1 MRTNADIIEQLTRF
15 GGGQEPDMDVADAAL
30 LVGAIDRPALT
41 LERYRRHREKLREK
55 VGDYAR
61 VGDCV
66 VTVADMIDAL
76 RQVLS
81 RHYGYGGG
89 ETNGTD
95 EDCFDLTRVIDS
107 RTGSSD
113 ALAILYATT
122 ARGLGWDAEIIHI
135 PGRML
140 IRLQA
145 MGERL
150 VADPLGD
157 GRTLEPVDI
166 RAMLKAFDGNES
178 ELTPDGLRVLDDKET
193 LLRLMAGRKSVLLRG
208 KRLEEAAFLLDL
220 ALRIAPEEPTLW
232 RECGLLNARL
242 DRIQAAVDALE
253 EYLRLGAGDQARYN
267 TTILLQELR
276 TRLT

>member
-1 MRTNADIIEQLTRF
+1 VRTNADIIEQLTRF

-30 LVGAIDRPALT
+30 LVGAIDRPALA

>member
-1 MRTNADIIEQLTRF
+1 MRTRGEIIDQLTHY
-15 GGGQEPDMDVADAAL
+15 GQSIGTTLPLAEAAL
-30 LVGAIDRPALT
+30 LIGAVDRPALSQ
-41 LERYRRHREKLREK
+41 ERYHRHLDKLTEK

-61 VGDCV
+61 IKEGSVP
-66 VTVADMIDAL
+66 VAVMIDAL

-89 ETNGTD
+89 ESDGTD

-107 RTGSSD
+107 RTGSSS

-122 ARGLGWDAEIIHI
+122 ARRLDWRAEIIHI
-135 PGRML
+135 PGRMMV
-140 IRLQA
+140 RLESQ
-145 MGERL
+145 GERL
-150 VADPLGD
+150 IADPLG
-157 GRTLEPVDI
+157 GGQTMSPADI
-166 RAMLKAFDGNES
+166 RSFLKAFDGNDA
-178 ELTPDGLRVLDDKET
+178 ELTPNGLSVLSDIQA
-193 LLRLMAGRKSVLLRG
+193 LLQLLAGRKAVLLRA
-208 KRLEEAAFLLDL
+208 KRLEEAAVVIDL
-220 ALRIAPEEPTLW
+220 TLRIAPEEPTLW

-253 EYLRLGAGDQARYN
+253 NYLRLGAGEQARYN